1 MQLNGCYLNP
11 KFIEWTEEK
20 WFSVSVQMN
29 ILAMKVFSKRNY
41 ELLFIQVL
49 LVAFRKISRVK
60 ELSRFT
66 TMWRRTDF

>member
-11 KFIEWTEEK
+11 KFIEWAEEK